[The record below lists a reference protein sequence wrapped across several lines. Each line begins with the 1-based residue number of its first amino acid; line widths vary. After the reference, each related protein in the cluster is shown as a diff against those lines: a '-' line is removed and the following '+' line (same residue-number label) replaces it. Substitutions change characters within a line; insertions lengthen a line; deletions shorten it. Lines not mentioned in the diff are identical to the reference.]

1 MWASWLLKSNNRDE
15 ESCRARAHILSDHPE
30 NRIQESIRMTLTAD
44 SLEISDPSVEGIQ
57 AQLEELNVK
66 FTANEIGRL
75 KDEILK
81 RPPTLTEC
89 ILFSIEGSEHCSYKS
104 SRNHLRT
111 LTTDGPNVII
121 GAKEDAGIVA
131 VAEDLEGLRYGVALS
146 HESHNHPSQI
156 VPYEGAA
163 TGVGGNVRDVCCMG
177 AEVIAVADSL
187 RFGEISSPR
196 TKWISDGVVAGIAGY
211 GNSLGIPNLAGDIFF
226 DEGYQENCL
235 VTIVT
240 LGIVREDEI
249 IHSYAPPNAGDHAL
263 ILVGKATDNSGFGG
277 ANFASFELEEAEE
290 ENNKGAVQE
299 PNAFLERHLLKASY
313 ALFDA
318 LKIQG
323 RLQDV
328 GFKDLGAGGIAC
340 ASVEIADN
348 AGYGAEVWLEKVHT
362 SMNGLYPGI
371 ILCSETQERFLWVA
385 PPDLADTILDF
396 YNKTFDL
403 PNVSYQ
409 AEARVIGRIRSDGQF
424 VVRHHGE
431 VLVDAAARLVT
442 QGFSYD
448 RPFQP
453 ERRSL
458 FEPDIPEPEDYN
470 SILLELLGHENIAS
484 REPIFETYDKQV
496 QGRTVVEAGPGDAG
510 VLQPFN
516 DDRYPPEVRSTGIAL
531 STDHNPRYCRIDP
544 YWGTIN
550 AVVEAV
556 RNVASVGAS
565 PQAVTDCLCFGN
577 PEKPAQMAD
586 FVASVR
592 ALGDACKGIHLEGD
606 PATPLPIV
614 AGNVSFYNESQHG
627 AIPASPMIGC
637 LGRLDDA
644 GRAVTFGFKKAD
656 SIVLL
661 SGERRDECG
670 GSIYYALHGQLGANL
685 PKPNLSEVA
694 NQVAAMTEAIA
705 NELVLAAHDISEGG
719 FVVALA
725 EMTFHRNIG
734 CHVELPGPLRFD
746 RKAFSESGGFLIEAS
761 PEKVELVKRVFS
773 RHQAPLVSIGRTT
786 ETPFITIEPK
796 VNLSVMDAKDR
807 WIDGLREKLY

>member
-1 MWASWLLKSNNRDE
+1 
-15 ESCRARAHILSDHPE
+15 
-30 NRIQESIRMTLTAD
+30 MTLAAD
-44 SLEISDPSVEGIQ
+44 SLELSDPSVEGIQ
-57 AQLEELNVK
+57 AQLEKLNVK
-66 FTANEIGRL
+66 FTAAEIRRL

-111 LTTDGPNVII
+111 LPTDGPNVII

-131 VAEDLEGLRYGVALS
+131 VAQDREGCRYGVALS

-187 RFGEISSPR
+187 RFGEITSPR
-196 TKWISDGVVAGIAGY
+196 TKWITEGVVAGIAGY
-211 GNSLGIPNLAGDIFF
+211 GNSLGIPNLAGDVSF

-235 VTIVT
+235 VTVVT
-240 LGIVREDEI
+240 LGIVREDQI
-249 IHSYAPPNAGDHAL
+249 IHSYAPSNAEDHAL

-290 ENNKGAVQE
+290 ESNKGAVQE

-313 ALFDA
+313 ALFDS
-318 LKIQG
+318 LRKQG
-323 RLQDV
+323 RLKDV

-385 PPDLADTILDF
+385 PPDLVDTILDF

-409 AEARVIGRIRSDGQF
+409 AEARVIGKIREDGRF
-424 VVRHHGE
+424 VVRHNDE
-431 VLVDAAARLVT
+431 TLVNAAARQVT

-453 ERRSL
+453 EKRSL
-458 FEPDIPEPEDYN
+458 DEPTIPEPEDYN
-470 SILLELLGHENIAS
+470 SVLLELLGHENIAS
-484 REPIFETYDKQV
+484 REPVFETYDKQV
-496 QGRTVVEAGPGDAG
+496 QGRTVVEAGTGNAG
-510 VLQPFN
+510 VLRPFN
-516 DDRYPPEVRSTGIAL
+516 DEGFPLEIRSTGIAL

-556 RNVASVGAS
+556 RNVASVGAT
-565 PQAVTDCLCFGN
+565 PRAITDCLCFGN

-586 FVASVR
+586 FVAGVR
-592 ALGDACKGIHLEGD
+592 ALGDACEGINLESD
-606 PATPLPIV
+606 PNAPLPIV
-614 AGNVSFYNESQHG
+614 AGNVSFYNESHRG
-627 AIPASPMIGC
+627 AIPASPMISC

-644 GRAVTFGFKKAD
+644 SRAITFSFKQPD
-656 SIVLL
+656 SILLL
-661 SGERRDECG
+661 SGERKDECG
-670 GSIYYALHGQLGANL
+670 GSVYYALHGHLGANL
-685 PKPNLSEVA
+685 PKPDISEVT
-694 NQVAAMTEAIA
+694 NQVAALTESIEK
-705 NELVLAAHDISEGG
+705 ELVLAAHDISEGG
-719 FVVALA
+719 IAVALA
-725 EMTFHRNIG
+725 EMTFQRGIG

-746 RKAFSESGGFLIEAS
+746 RKAFSESGGFLLEVIPDKLE
-761 PEKVELVKRVFS
+761 EVQRQFS
-773 RHQAPLVSIGRTT
+773 RRQAPLVSIGRTT
-786 ETPFITIEPK
+786 EDSFIAIEPRI
-796 VNLSVMDAKDR
+796 NLPVAEAKEQ
-807 WIDGLREKLY
+807 WLDGLREKLY